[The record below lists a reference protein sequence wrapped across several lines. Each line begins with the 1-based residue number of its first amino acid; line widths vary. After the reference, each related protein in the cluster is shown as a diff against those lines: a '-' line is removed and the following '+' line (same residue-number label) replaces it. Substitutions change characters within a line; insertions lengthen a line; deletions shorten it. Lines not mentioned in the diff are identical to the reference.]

1 MPPWETRAP
10 KPAALV
16 SGFSQV
22 MRSWRMTDFRTLPL
36 KPALL
41 ASVETLG
48 YTEMTPVQALSL
60 PPMLEG
66 RDVIAQARTGSGK
79 TAAFGLSLL
88 QSLDVDTIR
97 LQALV
102 LCPTRELADQVSKA
116 IRKLAATIP
125 NVKLLTLC
133 GGMPLGPQLAS
144 LTHDPHIVVGTP
156 GRVQEHLK
164 RGSLHGGGIKVLV
177 LDEADRMLDMGF
189 SEAIDDIVG
198 RIAKHH
204 QTLLFSATYA
214 EEIRQV
220 SKRVQRDP
228 VEVTVETPHHETTI
242 EQRFHEVEPAQKI
255 DALAQLL
262 GLDKSQHALVFC
274 NMRKDVDAV
283 AIELDRRGFSA
294 LALHGDMEQ
303 RDRDEVLVQ
312 FANRSC
318 SILVATDVAARG
330 LDIAALPLVVSYDI
344 AHDPDTHT
352 HRIGR
357 TGRAGE
363 AGLAITLVTPRERPK
378 ALNIEEQLGQPLPW
392 QPLRLAPPKGKQL
405 NLAPMK
411 TIVIDAGRQ
420 DKLRPGDI
428 LGALTGDAGLDAK
441 DIGKIDVF
449 ATRAYVA
456 IRRDLANK
464 ALERLRAGKIK
475 GRNFRVRSL
484 H

>member
-1 MPPWETRAP
+1 
-10 KPAALV
+10 
-16 SGFSQV
+16 
-22 MRSWRMTDFRTLPL
+22 MTDFRTLPL
-36 KPALL
+36 RPALL

-48 YTEMTPVQALSL
+48 YTEMTPVQAQSL

-88 QSLDVDTIR
+88 QSLDVSTIR

-102 LCPTRELADQVSKA
+102 LCPTRELADQVSKS
-116 IRKLAATIP
+116 IRKLAANVP

-220 SKRVQRDP
+220 SKRLQSDP
-228 VEVTVETPHHETTI
+228 VEVTVEAPHEESTI
-242 EQRFHEVEPAQKI
+242 EQRFHEVEPAQKL

-262 GLDKSQHALVFC
+262 GKEHAQHALVFC

-283 AIELDRRGFSA
+283 ADELDKRGFSA

-352 HRIGR
+352 HRVGR

-363 AGLAITLVTPRERPK
+363 TGHAITLVTPRERPK
-378 ALNIEEQLGQPLPW
+378 ALNIEEQMGKPLPW
-392 QPLRLAPPKGKQL
+392 QPLKLSAPRGKQL

-411 TIVIDAGRQ
+411 TVVIDAGRQ

-464 ALERLRAGKIK
+464 ALERLRAGRIK
-475 GRNFRVRSL
+475 GRNFRVRAL

>member
-1 MPPWETRAP
+1 
-10 KPAALV
+10 
-16 SGFSQV
+16 
-22 MRSWRMTDFRTLPL
+22 MTDFRTLPL

-48 YTEMTPVQALSL
+48 YTTMTPVQEQSL
-60 PPMLEG
+60 PPMLQG
-66 RDVIAQARTGSGK
+66 RDVIAQAQTGSGK

-116 IRKLAATIP
+116 IRKLAANIP

-164 RGSLHGGGIKVLV
+164 RESLHGGGIKVLV

-189 SEAIDDIVG
+189 SEAIDDIIG

-204 QTLLFSATYA
+204 QTLLFSATYPD
-214 EEIRQV
+214 EIRTV
-220 SKRVQRDP
+220 SQRVQKNPVEITVEAPVETKPAIEQQFVEVDP
-228 VEVTVETPHHETTI
+228 V
-242 EQRFHEVEPAQKI
+242 QKI
-255 DALAQLL
+255 DVLAQLL
-262 GLDKSQHALVFC
+262 TGERGQHALVFC

-283 AIELDRRGFSA
+283 AQELDRRGYSA

-303 RDRDEVLVQ
+303 RDRDEVLVR

-318 SILVATDVAARG
+318 AVLVATDVAARG
-330 LDIAALPLVVSYDI
+330 LDIVALPLVVSYDI

-357 TGRAGE
+357 TGRAGQS
-363 AGLAITLVTPRERPK
+363 GLAITLCTSRERPK
-378 ALNIEEQLGQPLPW
+378 AANIEQVLGTPLSW
-392 QPLRLAPPKGKQL
+392 RPLKLAAPRGKTL
-405 NLAPMK
+405 NLAPMR
-411 TIVIDAGRQ
+411 TLVIDAGRQ

-428 LGALTGDAGLDAK
+428 LGALTGDAGLDAN

-456 IRRDLANK
+456 ISRALANK

-475 GRNFRVRSL
+475 GRNFRVRPL
-484 H
+484 G

>member
-1 MPPWETRAP
+1 
-10 KPAALV
+10 
-16 SGFSQV
+16 
-22 MRSWRMTDFRTLPL
+22 MTSFHTLPL

-48 YTEMTPVQALSL
+48 YAAMTPVQAQSL
-60 PPMLEG
+60 PPMLAG
-66 RDVIAQARTGSGK
+66 RDVIAQAQTGSGK

-88 QSLDVDTIR
+88 QAIEVDTIR

-102 LCPTRELADQVSKA
+102 LCPTRELADQVGKA

-189 SEAIDDIVG
+189 SEAIDDIIG

-204 QTLLFSATYA
+204 QTLLFSATYPD
-214 EEIRQV
+214 EIRAV
-220 SKRVQRDP
+220 SRRVQHDP
-228 VEVTVETPHHETTI
+228 AVVTVAAPAEQQPAI
-242 EQRFHEVEPAQKI
+242 EQQFIELEPAQKM

-262 GLDKSQHALVFC
+262 AGEGGTGPDRSQALVFC
-274 NMRKDVDAV
+274 NMRKDVDA
-283 AIELDRRGFSA
+283 AAQELDRRGFSA

-303 RDRDEVLVQ
+303 RDRDEVLVR

-318 SILVATDVAARG
+318 AVLVATDVAARG
-330 LDIAALPLVVSYDI
+330 LDIAGLPLVVSYDI
-344 AHDPDTHT
+344 AHDPETHT

-357 TGRAGE
+357 TGRAGH
-363 AGLAITLVTPRERPK
+363 AGLAITLCTPRERPK
-378 ALNIEEQLGQPLPW
+378 AANIEEIAGVPLPW
-392 QPLRLAPPKGKQL
+392 RPLKIAPARGKTL
-405 NLAPMK
+405 YLAPMK
-411 TIVIDAGRQ
+411 TLVIDAGRQ

-456 IRRDLANK
+456 ISRALANK
-464 ALERLRAGKIK
+464 ALERLRAGRIK
-475 GRNFRVRSL
+475 GRNFRVRAL
-484 H
+484 G

>member
-1 MPPWETRAP
+1 MTA
-10 KPAALV
+10 
-16 SGFSQV
+16 FS
-22 MRSWRMTDFRTLPL
+22 TLPL

-41 ASVETLG
+41 ASVDALG
-48 YTEMTPVQALSL
+48 YTDMTPVQAQSL

-66 RDVIAQARTGSGK
+66 RDVIAQAQTGSGK

-88 QSLDVDTIR
+88 QALDVDTIR

-116 IRKLAATIP
+116 IRKLAANIP

-144 LTHDPHIVVGTP
+144 LAHDPHIVVGTP

-189 SEAIDDIVG
+189 AEAIDDIIS

-204 QTLLFSATYA
+204 QTLLFSATYPD
-214 EEIRQV
+214 EIRAV
-220 SKRVQRDP
+220 SQRVQNDP
-228 VEVTVETPHHETTI
+228 VEVTVDAPADARPAI
-242 EQRFHEVEPAQKI
+242 EQRFHEVEPAQKP

-262 GLDKSQHALVFC
+262 AGERGGQALVFC
-274 NMRKDVDAV
+274 NMRRDVDAV
-283 AIELDRRGFSA
+283 AQELDRRGYSA

-303 RDRDEVLVQ
+303 RDRDEVLVR
-312 FANRSC
+312 FANHSC
-318 SILVATDVAARG
+318 AVLVATDVAARG
-330 LDIAALPLVVSYDI
+330 LDIVALPLVVSYDV
-344 AHDPDTHT
+344 AHDPETHT

-363 AGLAITLVTPRERPK
+363 SGLAITLCTPRERPK
-378 ALNIEEQLGQPLPW
+378 AANIEALNGTPLPW
-392 QPLRLAPPKGKQL
+392 RPLKIAPPRGKAL
-405 NLAPMK
+405 HLAPMK
-411 TIVIDAGRQ
+411 TLVIDAGRQ

-428 LGALTGDAGLDAK
+428 LGALTGDAGLIAG

-456 IRRDLANK
+456 ISRALANK

-475 GRNFRVRSL
+475 GRNFRVRAL
-484 H
+484 N

>member
-1 MPPWETRAP
+1 
-10 KPAALV
+10 
-16 SGFSQV
+16 
-22 MRSWRMTDFRTLPL
+22 MTSFDTLPL

-41 ASVETLG
+41 ASVGTLG
-48 YTEMTPVQALSL
+48 YSTMTPVQAQSL
-60 PPMLEG
+60 PPMLAG
-66 RDVIAQARTGSGK
+66 RDVIAQAQTGSGK

-88 QSLDVDTIR
+88 QSIDVDTIR

-116 IRKLAATIP
+116 IRKLAANIP

-164 RGSLHGGGIKVLV
+164 RESLHGGGIKVLV

-189 SEAIDDIVG
+189 TEAIDDIIG

-204 QTLLFSATYA
+204 QTLLFSATYPD
-214 EEIRQV
+214 EIRAV
-220 SKRVQRDP
+220 SKRVQHDP
-228 VEVTVETPHHETTI
+228 VEVTVDAPVDEKPAI

-255 DALAQLL
+255 DALSQLL
-262 GLDKSQHALVFC
+262 GGAHAEQALVFC
-274 NMRKDVDAV
+274 NMRREVDAV
-283 AIELDRRGFSA
+283 AQELDRRGFSA

-303 RDRDEVLVQ
+303 RDRDEVLVR
-312 FANRSC
+312 FANHSC
-318 SILVATDVAARG
+318 AVLVATDVAARG

-344 AHDPDTHT
+344 AHDPETHT

-357 TGRAGE
+357 TGRAGQS
-363 AGLAITLVTPRERPK
+363 GLAITLCTPRERPK
-378 ALNIEEQLGQPLPW
+378 AANIEELNGT
-392 QPLRLAPPKGKQL
+392 PLRWVPLKIAPARSKTL
-405 NLAPMK
+405 HLAPMK
-411 TIVIDAGRQ
+411 TLVIDAGRQ

-428 LGALTGDAGLDAK
+428 LGALTGDAGLAAK

-456 IRRDLANK
+456 ISRALANK

-475 GRNFRVRSL
+475 GRNFRVRPL
-484 H
+484 G

>member
-1 MPPWETRAP
+1 
-10 KPAALV
+10 
-16 SGFSQV
+16 
-22 MRSWRMTDFRTLPL
+22 MTDFRTLPL

-48 YTEMTPVQALSL
+48 FTEMTPVQAQSL
-60 PPMLEG
+60 PPILEG

-79 TAAFGLSLL
+79 TAAFGLGLL
-88 QSLDVDTIR
+88 QQIDVETIR

-116 IRKLAATIP
+116 IRKLAANIP

-156 GRVQEHLK
+156 GRIQEHLK
-164 RGSLHGGGIKVLV
+164 RSSLHGGGIKVLV

-198 RIAKHH
+198 RISKHH

-220 SKRVQRDP
+220 SKRLQRDP
-228 VEVTVETPHHETTI
+228 VEVTVETPHEETTI
-242 EQRFHEVEPAQKI
+242 EQRFHEVEPAQKL

-262 GLDKSQHALVFC
+262 AKGTLRDEQAQHALVFC

-283 AIELDRRGFSA
+283 AEELDKRGFSA

-318 SILVATDVAARG
+318 AVLVATDVAARG
-330 LDIAALPLVVSYDI
+330 LDIVALPLVVSFDI
-344 AHDPDTHT
+344 AHDLDTHT
-352 HRIGR
+352 HRVGR

-363 AGLAITLVTPRERPK
+363 NGLAITLVTPRERPK
-378 ALNIEEQLGQPLPW
+378 ATNIEQQLGQPLPW
-392 QPLRLAPPKGKQL
+392 HPLRVAPSRGKQL

-411 TIVIDAGRQ
+411 TVVIDAGRQ

>member
-1 MPPWETRAP
+1 MTA
-10 KPAALV
+10 
-16 SGFSQV
+16 FS
-22 MRSWRMTDFRTLPL
+22 TLPL

-41 ASVETLG
+41 ASLETLG
-48 YTEMTPVQALSL
+48 YTEMTPVQTQSL
-60 PPMLEG
+60 PPMLAG
-66 RDVIAQARTGSGK
+66 RDVIAQAQTGSGK

-88 QSLDVDTIR
+88 QTLDADTIR

-116 IRKLAATIP
+116 IRKLAANIP

-144 LTHDPHIVVGTP
+144 LTHDPHIVIGTP

-204 QTLLFSATYA
+204 QTLLFSATYPQ
-214 EEIRQV
+214 EIRAV
-220 SKRVQRDP
+220 SQRMQRDP
-228 VEVTVETPHHETTI
+228 VEVTVDAPIDERPAI
-242 EQRFHEVEPAQKI
+242 EQRFHEVEPAQKM

-262 GLDKSQHALVFC
+262 SSDRAEHALVFC
-274 NMRKDVDAV
+274 NMRREVDAV
-283 AIELDRRGFSA
+283 AQELDRRGFSA

-303 RDRDEVLVQ
+303 RDRDEVLVR
-312 FANRSC
+312 FANHSC
-318 SILVATDVAARG
+318 AVLVATDVAARG

-344 AHDPDTHT
+344 PHDPETHT

-357 TGRAGE
+357 TGRAGQS
-363 AGLAITLVTPRERPK
+363 GLAITLCTSRERPK
-378 ALNIEEQLGQPLPW
+378 ASNIEELSGSPLPW
-392 QPLRLAPPKGKQL
+392 RPLKITPTRGKTL
-405 NLAPMK
+405 HLAPMK
-411 TIVIDAGRQ
+411 TLVIDAGRQ

-428 LGALTGDAGLDAK
+428 LGALTGDAGLSAT

-456 IRRDLANK
+456 ISRALANK

-475 GRNFRVRSL
+475 GRNFRVRPL
-484 H
+484 G

>member
-1 MPPWETRAP
+1 
-10 KPAALV
+10 
-16 SGFSQV
+16 
-22 MRSWRMTDFRTLPL
+22 MTAFNTLPL

-41 ASVETLG
+41 ASLETLG
-48 YTEMTPVQALSL
+48 YTEMTPVQTQSL
-60 PPMLEG
+60 PPMLAG
-66 RDVIAQARTGSGK
+66 RDVIAQAQTGSGK

-88 QSLDVDTIR
+88 QTLDADTIR

-116 IRKLAATIP
+116 IRKLAANIP

-144 LTHDPHIVVGTP
+144 LTHDPHIVIGTP

-164 RGSLHGGGIKVLV
+164 RGSLHGGGIKVLLLV
-177 LDEADRMLDMGF
+177 EADRMLDMGF

-204 QTLLFSATYA
+204 QTLLFSATYPQ
-214 EEIRQV
+214 EIRAV
-220 SKRVQRDP
+220 SQRMQRDP
-228 VEVTVETPHHETTI
+228 VEVTVDAPVDEQPAI
-242 EQRFHEVEPAQKI
+242 EQRFHEVEPAQKM

-262 GLDKSQHALVFC
+262 SGDRAEHALVFC
-274 NMRKDVDAV
+274 NMRREVDAV
-283 AIELDRRGFSA
+283 AQELDRRGFSA

-303 RDRDEVLVQ
+303 RDRDEVLVR

-318 SILVATDVAARG
+318 AVLVATDVAARG

-344 AHDPDTHT
+344 PHDPETHT

-357 TGRAGE
+357 TGRAGQS
-363 AGLAITLVTPRERPK
+363 GLAITLCTSRERPK
-378 ALNIEEQLGQPLPW
+378 ASNIEELSGSPLPW
-392 QPLRLAPPKGKQL
+392 RPLKIAPSRGKTL
-405 NLAPMK
+405 HLAPMK
-411 TIVIDAGRQ
+411 TLVIDAGRQ

-428 LGALTGDAGLDAK
+428 LGALTGDAGLNAT

-456 IRRDLANK
+456 ISRSLANK

-475 GRNFRVRSL
+475 GRNFRVRPL
-484 H
+484 G

>member
-1 MPPWETRAP
+1 
-10 KPAALV
+10 
-16 SGFSQV
+16 
-22 MRSWRMTDFRTLPL
+22 MRSWRMTSFTSLPL

-48 YTEMTPVQALSL
+48 YTEMTPVQAQSL
-60 PPMLEG
+60 PPMLQG
-66 RDVIAQARTGSGK
+66 RDVIAQAQTGSGK

-88 QSLDVDTIR
+88 QALDADTIR

-116 IRKLAATIP
+116 IRKLAANIP

-189 SEAIDDIVG
+189 SEAIDDIIG

-204 QTLLFSATYA
+204 QTLLFSATYPD
-214 EEIRQV
+214 EIRAV
-220 SKRVQRDP
+220 SQRVQKDP
-228 VEVTVETPHHETTI
+228 VVVTVEAPAEQKPAI
-242 EQRFHEVEPAQKI
+242 EQQFIEAEPAQKP

-262 GLDKSQHALVFC
+262 AGERGQHALVFC
-274 NMRKDVDAV
+274 NMRRDVDAV
-283 AIELDRRGFSA
+283 AQELDHRGYSA

-303 RDRDEVLVQ
+303 RDRDEVLVR

-318 SILVATDVAARG
+318 NVLVATDVAARG
-330 LDIAALPLVVSYDI
+330 LDIAALPLVLSYDV

-363 AGLAITLVTPRERPK
+363 SGLAITLCTPRERPK
-378 ALNIEEQLGQPLPW
+378 AANIEELGGTPLPW
-392 QPLRLAPPKGKQL
+392 RTLKLAPPRGKTL
-405 NLAPMK
+405 HLAPMK
-411 TIVIDAGRQ
+411 TLVIDAGRQ

-428 LGALTGDAGLDAK
+428 LGALTGDAGLEAK

-456 IRRDLANK
+456 ISRALANK

-475 GRNFRVRSL
+475 GRNFRVRPL
-484 H
+484 G

>member
-1 MPPWETRAP
+1 
-10 KPAALV
+10 
-16 SGFSQV
+16 
-22 MRSWRMTDFRTLPL
+22 MTAFQTLPL

-48 YTEMTPVQALSL
+48 YTEMTPVQAQSL
-60 PPMLEG
+60 PAMLEG
-66 RDVIAQARTGSGK
+66 RDVIAQAQTGSGK
-79 TAAFGLSLL
+79 TAAFGLSVL
-88 QSLDVDTIR
+88 QSLKVETIR
-97 LQALV
+97 LQALI

-116 IRKLAATIP
+116 IRKLAANIP

-144 LTHDPHIVVGTP
+144 LAHDPHIVVGTP

-164 RGSLHGGGIKVLV
+164 RGSLHGGGINVLV

-189 SEAIDDIVG
+189 SEAIEDIVK

-204 QTLLFSATYA
+204 QTLLFSATYPD
-214 EEIRQV
+214 EIREV
-220 SKRVQRDP
+220 SRRLQRDP
-228 VEVTVETPHHETTI
+228 VEITVEAPQEAKPAI
-242 EQRFHEVEPAQKI
+242 EQEFIDVDPARKL

-262 GLDKSQHALVFC
+262 SGERGQHALVFC
-274 NMRKDVDAV
+274 NMRRDVDAV
-283 AIELDRRGFSA
+283 AEELDRRGFSA

-303 RDRDEVLVQ
+303 RDRDEVLVR

-318 SILVATDVAARG
+318 AVLVATDVAARG
-330 LDIAALPLVVSYDI
+330 LDITGLPLVISYDV
-344 AHDPDTHT
+344 AHDPDTHV

-357 TGRAGE
+357 TGRAGQS
-363 AGLAITLVTPRERPK
+363 GLAIALCTPREKPK
-378 ALNIEEQLGQPLPW
+378 ADNIEQILGKPLAW
-392 QPLRLAPPKGKQL
+392 HALKLSAPRGKTL

-411 TIVIDAGRQ
+411 TVVIDAGRQ

-428 LGALTGDAGLDAK
+428 LGALTGDAGLHAD
-441 DIGKIDVF
+441 DVGKIDVF

-464 ALERLRAGKIK
+464 AMERLRAGKIK
-475 GRNFRVRSL
+475 GRNFRIRAL

>member
-1 MPPWETRAP
+1 MTA
-10 KPAALV
+10 
-16 SGFSQV
+16 FS
-22 MRSWRMTDFRTLPL
+22 TLPL

-41 ASVETLG
+41 ASVDALG
-48 YTEMTPVQALSL
+48 YTDMTPVQAQSL

-66 RDVIAQARTGSGK
+66 RDVIAQAQTGSGK

-88 QSLDVDTIR
+88 QALDADTIR

-116 IRKLAATIP
+116 IRKLAANIP

-164 RGSLHGGGIKVLV
+164 RGSLHGGGIQVLV

-189 SEAIDDIVG
+189 AEAIDDIIG
-198 RIAKHH
+198 RIARHH
-204 QTLLFSATYA
+204 QTLLFSATYPD
-214 EEIRQV
+214 EIRAV
-220 SKRVQRDP
+220 SQRVQKDP
-228 VEVTVETPHHETTI
+228 IEVTVAVPADGKPAI
-242 EQRFHEVEPAQKI
+242 EQRFHEVEPAQKP

-262 GLDKSQHALVFC
+262 AGERGGQALVFC
-274 NMRKDVDAV
+274 NMRREVDAV
-283 AIELDRRGFSA
+283 AQELDRRGFSA

-303 RDRDEVLVQ
+303 RDRDEVLVR
-312 FANRSC
+312 FANHSC
-318 SILVATDVAARG
+318 AVLVATDVAARG
-330 LDIAALPLVVSYDI
+330 LDIAALPLVISYDI
-344 AHDPDTHT
+344 AHDPETHT

-363 AGLAITLVTPRERPK
+363 AGLAVTLCTPRERPK
-378 ALNIEEQLGQPLPW
+378 ATNIEETNGAPLPW
-392 QPLRLAPPKGKQL
+392 RPLKIAPPRGKTL
-405 NLAPMK
+405 HLAPMK
-411 TIVIDAGRQ
+411 TLVIDAGRQ

-456 IRRDLANK
+456 ITRALADK
-464 ALERLRAGKIK
+464 ALERLRAGRIK
-475 GRNFRVRSL
+475 GRNFRVRAL
-484 H
+484 T

>member
-1 MPPWETRAP
+1 
-10 KPAALV
+10 
-16 SGFSQV
+16 
-22 MRSWRMTDFRTLPL
+22 MTDFDTLPL

-48 YTEMTPVQALSL
+48 YSTMTPVQAQSL
-60 PPMLEG
+60 PLMLAG
-66 RDVIAQARTGSGK
+66 RDVIAQAQTGSGK

-88 QSLDVDTIR
+88 QTIDVDSIR

-116 IRKLAATIP
+116 IRKLAANVP

-144 LTHDPHIVVGTP
+144 LSHDPHIVVGTP

-164 RGSLHGGGIKVLV
+164 RQSLHGGGIQVLV

-189 SEAIDDIVG
+189 TEAIDDIIG

-204 QTLLFSATYA
+204 QTLLFSATFPD
-214 EEIRQV
+214 EIRRV
-220 SKRVQRDP
+220 SQRVQTDP
-228 VEVTVETPHHETTI
+228 VQVTIDAPADERPAI
-242 EQRFHEVEPAQKI
+242 EQRFHEVELAQKP

-262 GLDKSQHALVFC
+262 VGTHQQRALVFC
-274 NMRKDVDAV
+274 NMRREVDAL
-283 AIELDRRGFSA
+283 AQELDRRGFSA

-303 RDRDEVLVQ
+303 RDRDEVLVR
-312 FANRSC
+312 FANHSC
-318 SILVATDVAARG
+318 AVLVATDVAARG
-330 LDIAALPLVVSYDI
+330 LDIVSLPLVISYDI
-344 AHDPDTHT
+344 AHDPETHT

-363 AGLAITLVTPRERPK
+363 SGLAITLCTSRERPK
-378 ALNIEEQLGQPLPW
+378 AANIEEMNGAPLPW
-392 QPLRLAPPKGKQL
+392 RPLKVAPPRGKTLQ
-405 NLAPMK
+405 LAPMK
-411 TIVIDAGRQ
+411 TLVIDAGRR

-428 LGALTGDAGLDAK
+428 LGALTGDAGLEAK

-456 IRRDLANK
+456 ISRALANR

-475 GRNFRVRSL
+475 GRNFRVRAL
-484 H
+484 T

>member
-1 MPPWETRAP
+1 MTA
-10 KPAALV
+10 
-16 SGFSQV
+16 FS
-22 MRSWRMTDFRTLPL
+22 SLPL

-41 ASVETLG
+41 TSIETLG
-48 YTEMTPVQALSL
+48 YATMTPVQAQSL
-60 PPMLEG
+60 PPMLAG
-66 RDVIAQARTGSGK
+66 RDVIAQAQTGSGK

-116 IRKLAATIP
+116 IRKLAANIP

-164 RGSLHGGGIKVLV
+164 RESLHGGGIKVLV

-204 QTLLFSATYA
+204 QTLLFSATYPD
-214 EEIRQV
+214 EIRAV
-220 SKRVQRDP
+220 SQRVQKNP
-228 VEVTVETPHHETTI
+228 VVVTVEAPIEAKSAI
-242 EQRFHEVEPAQKI
+242 EQQFIEVEPAQKP

-262 GLDKSQHALVFC
+262 SSERGEHALVFC
-274 NMRKDVDAV
+274 NMRREVDAV
-283 AIELDRRGFSA
+283 AQELDRRGFSA

-303 RDRDEVLVQ
+303 RDRDEVLVR

-318 SILVATDVAARG
+318 AVLVATDVAARG

-344 AHDPDTHT
+344 AHDPETHT

-357 TGRAGE
+357 TGRAGQS
-363 AGLAITLVTPRERPK
+363 GLAITLCSSRERSK
-378 ALNIEEQLGQPLPW
+378 AANIEELSGTPLPW
-392 QPLRLAPPKGKQL
+392 RPLKIAPQRGKTL
-405 NLAPMK
+405 HLAPMK
-411 TIVIDAGRQ
+411 TVVIDAGRQ

-428 LGALTGDAGLDAK
+428 LGALTGDAGLEAK

-456 IRRDLANK
+456 ISRALANK

-475 GRNFRVRSL
+475 GRNFRVRPL
-484 H
+484 G

>member
-1 MPPWETRAP
+1 MPA
-10 KPAALV
+10 
-16 SGFSQV
+16 F
-22 MRSWRMTDFRTLPL
+22 DTLPL

-41 ASVETLG
+41 ASTEALG
-48 YTEMTPVQALSL
+48 YTDMTPVQAQSL

-66 RDVIAQARTGSGK
+66 RDVIAQAQTGSGK
-79 TAAFGLSLL
+79 TAAFGLGLL
-88 QSLDVDTIR
+88 QALDADTIR

-116 IRKLAATIP
+116 IRRLAANIR

-189 SEAIDDIVG
+189 SEAIDDIIG

-204 QTLLFSATYA
+204 QTLLFSATYPD
-214 EEIRQV
+214 EIRAV
-220 SKRVQRDP
+220 SQRVQKHP
-228 VEVTVETPHHETTI
+228 VEVTVAAPEGGKPAI
-242 EQRFHEVEPAQKI
+242 EQRFHEVEPAQKP

-262 GLDKSQHALVFC
+262 VGERGGQALVFC
-274 NMRKDVDAV
+274 NMRREVDAV
-283 AIELDRRGFSA
+283 ARELDRRGFSA

-303 RDRDEVLVQ
+303 RDRDEVLVR
-312 FANRSC
+312 FANHSC
-318 SILVATDVAARG
+318 AVLVATDVAARG

-344 AHDPDTHT
+344 AHDPETHT

-363 AGLAITLVTPRERPK
+363 TGLAVTLCTPRERPK
-378 ALNIEEQLGQPLPW
+378 AMNIEDSNGAPLPW
-392 QPLRLAPPKGKQL
+392 RPLKITPPRGKTL
-405 NLAPMK
+405 HLAPMK
-411 TIVIDAGRQ
+411 TLVIDAGRQ

-428 LGALTGDAGLDAK
+428 LGALTGDAGLQAK

-456 IRRDLANK
+456 ISRALANK
-464 ALERLRAGKIK
+464 ALERLRAGRIK
-475 GRNFRVRSL
+475 GRNFRVRAL
-484 H
+484 P

>member
-1 MPPWETRAP
+1 
-10 KPAALV
+10 
-16 SGFSQV
+16 
-22 MRSWRMTDFRTLPL
+22 MTDFSTLPL

-41 ASVETLG
+41 ASLQAHD
-48 YTEMTPVQALSL
+48 YTAMTPVQAQSL
-60 PPMLEG
+60 PPILAG
-66 RDVIAQARTGSGK
+66 HDVIAQARTGSGK
-79 TAAFGLSLL
+79 TAAFGLGLL
-88 QSLDVDTIR
+88 QALDVDTIR

-116 IRKLAATIP
+116 IRRLAANIP

-144 LTHDPHIVVGTP
+144 LSHDPHIVVGTP

-189 SEAIDDIVG
+189 GEAIDDIIG

-204 QTLLFSATYA
+204 QTLLFSATYPDA
-214 EEIRQV
+214 IRSASRRLQ
-220 SKRVQRDP
+220 KAP
-228 VEVTVETPHHETTI
+228 VEVTVETPAEALPAI
-242 EQRFHEVEPAQKI
+242 EQQFVEVEPAHKL

-262 GLDKSQHALVFC
+262 ASNREQHALVFC

-283 AIELDRRGFSA
+283 AQELDRRGFSA

-303 RDRDEVLVQ
+303 RDRDEVLVR

-318 SILVATDVAARG
+318 GVLVATDVAARG
-330 LDIAALPLVVSYDI
+330 LDIAALPQVISYDI

-357 TGRAGE
+357 TGRAGQS
-363 AGLAITLVTPRERPK
+363 GLAITLCTPRERPK
-378 ALNIEEQLGQPLPW
+378 ATNIEQALGEALPW
-392 QPLRLAPPKGKQL
+392 RPLKLAPPRGKTL
-405 NLAPMK
+405 HLAPMK
-411 TIVIDAGRQ
+411 TLVIDAGRQ

-428 LGALTGDAGLDAK
+428 LGALTGDAGLSAG

-456 IRRDLANK
+456 ITRALANK

-475 GRNFRVRSL
+475 GRNFRVRGL
-484 H
+484 G

>member
-1 MPPWETRAP
+1 
-10 KPAALV
+10 
-16 SGFSQV
+16 
-22 MRSWRMTDFRTLPL
+22 MTDFATLPL

-41 ASVETLG
+41 ASLEAHG
-48 YTEMTPVQALSL
+48 YAAMTPVQAQSL
-60 PPMLEG
+60 PPILAE

-79 TAAFGLSLL
+79 TAAFGLGLL
-88 QSLDVDTIR
+88 QALDVDTIR

-116 IRKLAATIP
+116 IRRLAAALP

-144 LTHDPHIVVGTP
+144 LAHDPHIVVGTP

-189 SEAIDDIVG
+189 GEAIDDIVG
-198 RIAKHH
+198 RIARHH
-204 QTLLFSATYA
+204 QTLLFSATYPEA
-214 EEIRQV
+214 IRTASRRLQ
-220 SKRVQRDP
+220 QAP
-228 VEVTVETPHHETTI
+228 VEVTVDTPAEAAPPI
-242 EQRFHEVEPAQKI
+242 EQQFVEVEPARKP

-262 GLDKSQHALVFC
+262 AADRGQHALVFC

-283 AIELDRRGFSA
+283 AQELDRRGFSA

-303 RDRDEVLVQ
+303 RDRDEVLVR

-318 SILVATDVAARG
+318 GVLVATDVAARG
-330 LDIAALPLVVSYDI
+330 LDIAALPLVVSYDT

-357 TGRAGE
+357 TGRAGQS
-363 AGLAITLVTPRERPK
+363 GLAITLCTPRERPK
-378 ALNIEEQLGQPLPW
+378 AANIEQALGEPLPW
-392 QPLRLAPPKGKQL
+392 RPLKLAPPRGKTL
-405 NLAPMK
+405 YLAPMK
-411 TIVIDAGRQ
+411 TLVIDAGRQ

-428 LGALTGDAGLDAK
+428 LGALTGEAGLSAG

-456 IRRDLANK
+456 IARPLANK
-464 ALERLRAGKIK
+464 ALERLRAGRIK
-475 GRNFRVRSL
+475 GRNFRVRAL
-484 H
+484 G

>member
-1 MPPWETRAP
+1 
-10 KPAALV
+10 
-16 SGFSQV
+16 
-22 MRSWRMTDFRTLPL
+22 MTDFRTLPL

-48 YTEMTPVQALSL
+48 FTEMTPVQAQSL

-116 IRKLAATIP
+116 IRKLAANIP

-220 SKRVQRDP
+220 SKRLQRDP
-228 VEVTVETPHHETTI
+228 VAVTVETPQEETTI
-242 EQRFHEVEPAQKI
+242 EQRFHEVDPAQKL

-262 GLDKSQHALVFC
+262 GKEHAQHALVFC

-283 AIELDRRGFSA
+283 AMELDRRGFSA

-378 ALNIEEQLGQPLPW
+378 ASNVEEQFGQPLPW
-392 QPLRLAPPKGKQL
+392 SPLKVAAPKGKQL

-411 TIVIDAGRQ
+411 TVVIDAGRQ

-464 ALERLRAGKIK
+464 AQERLRAGKIK

>member
-1 MPPWETRAP
+1 
-10 KPAALV
+10 
-16 SGFSQV
+16 
-22 MRSWRMTDFRTLPL
+22 MTHFNTLPL

-48 YTEMTPVQALSL
+48 YRAMTPIQAQSL
-60 PPMLEG
+60 PAMLEG
-66 RDVIAQARTGSGK
+66 RDVLAQAQTGSGK
-79 TAAFGLSLL
+79 TAAFGLSVL
-88 QSLDVDTIR
+88 QALDVETIR

-116 IRKLAATIP
+116 MRKLAANIP
-125 NVKLLTLC
+125 NVKVLTLC

-189 SEAIDDIVG
+189 SEAIDDIVR

-204 QTLLFSATYA
+204 QTLLFSATYPDD
-214 EEIRQV
+214 IRNV
-220 SKRVQRDP
+220 SRRVQRDP
-228 VEVTVETPHHETTI
+228 VEIIIQAPADSKPAI
-242 EQRFHEVEPAQKI
+242 EQQFMEVDPARKL
-255 DALAQLL
+255 DAMAQLL
-262 GLDKSQHALVFC
+262 TGERGQHALVFC
-274 NMRKDVDAV
+274 NMRRDVDAV
-283 AIELDRRGFSA
+283 AEELDRRGFSA

-318 SILVATDVAARG
+318 AVLIATDVAARG
-330 LDIAALPLVVSYDI
+330 LDITALPLVISYDV

-357 TGRAGE
+357 TGRAGQT
-363 AGLAITLVTPRERPK
+363 GLAITLCTPREKPK
-378 ALNIEEQLGQPLPW
+378 VENIEQASGEPLPW
-392 QPLRLAPPKGKQL
+392 RPLKLAPPRGKAL

-411 TIVIDAGRQ
+411 TLVIDAGRQ

-428 LGALTGDAGLDAK
+428 LGALTGEAGLKAD
-441 DIGKIDVF
+441 DVGKIDIF

-456 IRRDLANK
+456 VSRPLANR

-475 GRNFRVRSL
+475 GRNFRIRTL
-484 H
+484 R

>member
-1 MPPWETRAP
+1 
-10 KPAALV
+10 
-16 SGFSQV
+16 
-22 MRSWRMTDFRTLPL
+22 MTDFRTLPL

-48 YTEMTPVQALSL
+48 FTEMTPVQAQSL

-79 TAAFGLSLL
+79 TAAFGLSVL

-116 IRKLAATIP
+116 IRKLAANIP

-242 EQRFHEVEPAQKI
+242 EQRFHEVDPAQKV

-262 GLDKSQHALVFC
+262 GQDRSQHALVFC

-283 AIELDRRGFSA
+283 ALELDRRGFSA

-363 AGLAITLVTPRERPK
+363 DGLAITLVTPRERPK
-378 ALNIEEQLGQPLPW
+378 AVNIEEQLGQSLPW
-392 QPLRLAPPKGKQL
+392 QALRLAAPKGKQL
-405 NLAPMK
+405 HLAPMK
-411 TIVIDAGRQ
+411 TVVIDAGRQ

-475 GRNFRVRSL
+475 GRNFRVRAL

>member
-1 MPPWETRAP
+1 
-10 KPAALV
+10 
-16 SGFSQV
+16 
-22 MRSWRMTDFRTLPL
+22 MTAFATLPL

-41 ASVETLG
+41 ASLDTLG
-48 YTEMTPVQALSL
+48 YAEMTPVQAQSL

-66 RDVIAQARTGSGK
+66 RDVIVQAQTGSGK
-79 TAAFGLSLL
+79 TAAFGLALL
-88 QSLDVDTIR
+88 QALQAETIR
-97 LQALV
+97 LQVLV
-102 LCPTRELADQVSKA
+102 LCPTRELADQVGKA
-116 IRKLAATIP
+116 IRKLAANIP

-144 LTHDPHIVVGTP
+144 LAHDPHIVVGTP

-164 RGSLHGGGIKVLV
+164 RGSLHGGGIRVLV

-204 QTLLFSATYA
+204 QTLLFSATYPD
-214 EEIRQV
+214 EIREV
-220 SKRVQRDP
+220 SRHLQREP
-228 VEVTVETPHHETTI
+228 VEVMVATPHEETTI
-242 EQRFHEVEPAQKI
+242 EQRFHEVEPAQKL

-262 GLDKSQHALVFC
+262 AKGTLSAEQAQHALVFC

-283 AIELDRRGFSA
+283 AQELDRRGFSA

-318 SILVATDVAARG
+318 CVLVATDVAARG

-352 HRIGR
+352 HRAGR

-363 AGLAITLVTPRERPK
+363 SGLAITLVTPRERPK
-378 ALNIEEQLGQPLPW
+378 AQNIEQQLGHPLPW
-392 QPLRLAPPKGKQL
+392 HPLRVSPPHGKQL

-411 TIVIDAGRQ
+411 TLVIDAGRQ

-428 LGALTGDAGLDAK
+428 LGALTGDAGLAAQ

-456 IRRDLANK
+456 ISRALANK
-464 ALERLRAGKIK
+464 ALERLRAGRIK
-475 GRNFRVRSL
+475 GRNFRVRAL
-484 H
+484 G

>member
-1 MPPWETRAP
+1 
-10 KPAALV
+10 
-16 SGFSQV
+16 
-22 MRSWRMTDFRTLPL
+22 MTDFRTLPL

-41 ASVETLG
+41 SSVETLG

-79 TAAFGLSLL
+79 TAAFGLGLL
-88 QSLDVDTIR
+88 QHLSVDTIR

-102 LCPTRELADQVSKA
+102 LCPTRELADQVSKS
-116 IRKLAATIP
+116 IRKLATHIP
-125 NVKLLTLC
+125 NVKVLTLC

-214 EEIRQV
+214 DEIRQV
-220 SKRVQRDP
+220 SKRLQRDP
-228 VEVTVETPHHETTI
+228 VEVTVETPHDEVTI
-242 EQRFHEVEPAQKI
+242 EQRFHEVEPAQKM

-262 GLDKSQHALVFC
+262 GKDQVKEEQAQHALVFC
-274 NMRKDVDAV
+274 NMRKDVDTVAV
-283 AIELDRRGFSA
+283 ELDKRGFTA

-330 LDIAALPLVVSYDI
+330 LDIASLPLVVSYDI

-352 HRIGR
+352 HRVGR

-363 AGLAITLVTPRERPK
+363 DGLAITLVTPRERPK
-378 ALNIEEQLGQPLPW
+378 ALNIEEQMGHALSWHPLKVS
-392 QPLRLAPPKGKQL
+392 PPRGKQL
-405 NLAPMK
+405 HLAPMR
-411 TIVIDAGRQ
+411 TLVIDAGRQ

-441 DIGKIDVF
+441 QIGKIDVF

-464 ALERLRAGKIK
+464 ALERLRAGRIK
-475 GRNFRVRSL
+475 GRNFRVRAL

>member
-1 MPPWETRAP
+1 
-10 KPAALV
+10 
-16 SGFSQV
+16 
-22 MRSWRMTDFRTLPL
+22 MTTFNTLPL

-48 YTEMTPVQALSL
+48 YAEMTPVQARSL

-66 RDVIAQARTGSGK
+66 RDVIAQAQTGSGK

-88 QSLDVDTIR
+88 QSLDADTIR

-116 IRKLAATIP
+116 IRKLAANIP

-164 RGSLHGGGIKVLV
+164 RQSLHGGGIKVLV

-189 SEAIDDIVG
+189 TEAIDDIIG

-204 QTLLFSATYA
+204 QTLLFSATWP
-214 EEIRQV
+214 EEIRAV
-220 SKRVQRDP
+220 SQRIQKNP
-228 VEVTVETPHHETTI
+228 VEVTVEAPAEQKPAI
-242 EQRFHEVEPAQKI
+242 EQQFIEVEPAQKP

-262 GLDKSQHALVFC
+262 AGERGQHALVFC
-274 NMRKDVDAV
+274 NMRREVDAV
-283 AIELDRRGFSA
+283 AQELDRRGFSA

-303 RDRDEVLVQ
+303 RDRDEVLVR

-318 SILVATDVAARG
+318 NVLVATDVAARG

-344 AHDPDTHT
+344 AHDPETHT

-363 AGLAITLVTPRERPK
+363 SGLAITLCTSRERPK
-378 ALNIEEQLGQPLPW
+378 AANIEELNGTPLSW
-392 QPLRLAPPKGKQL
+392 RPLKVNPSRGKVL
-405 NLAPMK
+405 HLAPMK
-411 TIVIDAGRQ
+411 TLVIDAGRQ

-428 LGALTGDAGLDAK
+428 LGALTGDAGLEAK

-456 IRRDLANK
+456 ISRALANK

-484 H
+484 A

>member
-1 MPPWETRAP
+1 
-10 KPAALV
+10 
-16 SGFSQV
+16 
-22 MRSWRMTDFRTLPL
+22 MTSFNTLPL

-41 ASVETLG
+41 ASLETLG
-48 YTEMTPVQALSL
+48 YAEMTPVQEQSL
-60 PPMLEG
+60 PPMLQG
-66 RDVIAQARTGSGK
+66 HDVIAQAQTGSGK

-116 IRKLAATIP
+116 IRKLAANIP

-164 RGSLHGGGIKVLV
+164 RASLHGGGIKVLV

-189 SEAIDDIVG
+189 SEAIDDIIG

-204 QTLLFSATYA
+204 QTLLFSATYP
-214 EEIRQV
+214 EEIRAV
-220 SKRVQRDP
+220 SQRVQKDP
-228 VEVTVETPHHETTI
+228 VVVTVEAPVETKPAI
-242 EQRFHEVEPAQKI
+242 EQQFVEVDPAQKL

-262 GLDKSQHALVFC
+262 TGERGQHALVFC

-283 AIELDRRGFSA
+283 ALELDRRGYSA

-303 RDRDEVLVQ
+303 RDRDEVLVR

-318 SILVATDVAARG
+318 AVLVATDVAARG

-357 TGRAGE
+357 TGRAGQS
-363 AGLAITLVTPRERPK
+363 GLAITLCTSRERPK
-378 ALNIEEQLGQPLPW
+378 AANIEQVLGAPLSW
-392 QPLRLAPPKGKQL
+392 RPLKIAPSRGKTL

-411 TIVIDAGRQ
+411 TLVIDAGRQ

-428 LGALTGDAGLDAK
+428 LGALTGDAGLDAN

-456 IRRDLANK
+456 ISRALANK

-475 GRNFRVRSL
+475 GRNFRVRPL
-484 H
+484 D

>member
-1 MPPWETRAP
+1 
-10 KPAALV
+10 
-16 SGFSQV
+16 
-22 MRSWRMTDFRTLPL
+22 MTSFASLPL

-41 ASVETLG
+41 ASLGNLG
-48 YTEMTPVQALSL
+48 YTVMTPVQEQSL
-60 PPMLEG
+60 PPMLAG
-66 RDVIAQARTGSGK
+66 HDVIAQAQTGSGK

-88 QSLDVDTIR
+88 QRIDADTIR

-102 LCPTRELADQVSKA
+102 LCPTRELAEQVSKA
-116 IRKLAATIP
+116 IRKLAANIP

-164 RGSLHGGGIKVLV
+164 RGSLHGGGITVLV

-198 RIAKHH
+198 RLAKHH
-204 QTLLFSATYA
+204 QTLLFSATYPA
-214 EEIRQV
+214 EIRAV
-220 SKRVQRDP
+220 SARVQRDP
-228 VEVTVETPHHETTI
+228 VEVTVAAPVSQRPSI
-242 EQRFHEVEPAQKI
+242 EQRFLLVEPAQKL

-262 GLDKSQHALVFC
+262 TAERSGPAARAQALVFC

-283 AIELDRRGFSA
+283 AQELDRRGFSA
-294 LALHGDMEQ
+294 VALHGDMEQ
-303 RDRDEVLVQ
+303 RDRDEVLVR

-318 SILVATDVAARG
+318 AVLVATDVAARG
-330 LDIAALPLVVSYDI
+330 LDIAALPLVVSFDI

-363 AGLAITLVTPRERPK
+363 SGLALTLVTPREGPK
-378 ALNIEEQLGQPLPW
+378 ADNIEQVLGT
-392 QPLRLAPPKGKQL
+392 PLRRETLRVQPPRGKTLQ
-405 NLAPMK
+405 LAPMK
-411 TIVIDAGRQ
+411 TLVIDAGRQ

-428 LGALTGDAGLDAK
+428 LGALTGDAGLQAA

-456 IRRDLANK
+456 ISRELANK
-464 ALERLRAGKIK
+464 ALERLRAGRIK
-475 GRNFRVRSL
+475 GRNFRVRAL
-484 H
+484 G

>member
-1 MPPWETRAP
+1 
-10 KPAALV
+10 
-16 SGFSQV
+16 
-22 MRSWRMTDFRTLPL
+22 MTAFDTLPL

-41 ASVETLG
+41 ASVDALG
-48 YTEMTPVQALSL
+48 YTEMTPVQAQSL
-60 PPMLEG
+60 PPLLAG
-66 RDVIAQARTGSGK
+66 RDVIAQAQTGSGK
-79 TAAFGLSLL
+79 TAAFGLGLL
-88 QSLDVDTIR
+88 QSLDPDTIR

-116 IRKLAATIP
+116 IRKLAANIP

-164 RGSLHGGGIKVLV
+164 RGSLHGGGIRVLV

-189 SEAIDDIVG
+189 AEAIDDIVG
-198 RIAKHH
+198 RIARHH
-204 QTLLFSATYA
+204 QTLLFSATWPDA
-214 EEIRQV
+214 IRAV
-220 SKRVQRDP
+220 SQRLQHDP
-228 VEVTVETPHHETTI
+228 VEVTVATGPSSAPAI
-242 EQRFHEVEPAQKI
+242 EQRFIEVEPAHKT

-262 GLDKSQHALVFC
+262 AGEQAERALVFC
-274 NMRKDVDAV
+274 NMRKDVDAL
-283 AIELDRRGFSA
+283 AQELDRRGFSA

-303 RDRDEVLVQ
+303 RDRDEVLVR
-312 FANRSC
+312 FANHSC
-318 SILVATDVAARG
+318 AVLVATDVAARG

-363 AGLAITLVTPRERPK
+363 SGVAITLCTARERPK
-378 ALNIEEQLGQPLPW
+378 AGNIEDAMGGPLSW
-392 QPLRLAPPKGKQL
+392 RPLKLAPPRGKTL
-405 NLAPMK
+405 HLAPMK
-411 TIVIDAGRQ
+411 TLVIDAGRQ

-428 LGALTGDAGLDAK
+428 LGALTGEAGLDAK

-456 IRRDLANK
+456 ISRALASK
-464 ALERLRAGKIK
+464 ALERLRAGRIK
-475 GRNFRVRSL
+475 GRNFRVRPL
-484 H
+484 G

>member
-1 MPPWETRAP
+1 
-10 KPAALV
+10 
-16 SGFSQV
+16 
-22 MRSWRMTDFRTLPL
+22 MTAFNRLPL

-48 YTEMTPVQALSL
+48 YSEMTPIQAQSL
-60 PPMLEG
+60 PAMLEG
-66 RDVIAQARTGSGK
+66 RDVIAQAQTGSGK

-88 QSLDVDTIR
+88 QSLSVETIR

-116 IRKLAATIP
+116 IRKLAANIP

-204 QTLLFSATYA
+204 QTLLFSATYPDD
-214 EEIRQV
+214 IREV
-220 SKRVQRDP
+220 SRRVQRDP
-228 VEVTVETPHHETTI
+228 VEIIVEAQAETESAI
-242 EQRFHEVEPAQKI
+242 EQQFVEVEPAHKL

-262 GLDKSQHALVFC
+262 IGERGQHALVFC
-274 NMRKDVDAV
+274 NMRRDVDSV
-283 AIELDRRGFSA
+283 AEELDRRGFSA

-318 SILVATDVAARG
+318 AVLVATDVAARG
-330 LDIAALPLVVSYDI
+330 LDITALPLVISHDV

-357 TGRAGE
+357 TGRAGQT
-363 AGLAITLVTPRERPK
+363 GLAITLCTPREKPK
-378 ALNIEEQLGQPLPW
+378 AENIEQVLGKPLPW
-392 QPLRLAPPKGKQL
+392 RALKLSPSRGKTL
-405 NLAPMK
+405 HLAPMK
-411 TIVIDAGRQ
+411 TLVIDAGRQ

-428 LGALTGDAGLDAK
+428 LGALTGDAGLKAD
-441 DIGKIDVF
+441 DVGKIDVF

-456 IRRDLANK
+456 VSRALADK

-475 GRNFRVRSL
+475 GRNFRVRTL